1 MGKGKRQ
8 GQVGDQQLAYA
19 KKEQGIQD
27 TSRNADTPFLTSL
40 IPGAS
45 SATAGAGGAGAA
57 GAAPGGGPTP
67 PANMSPYAAAQYGSD
82 VENVNR
88 VYGNLRQGAYKALGA
103 TGFGNAPSGREAS
116 MLNTL
121 NEGKASQLTSAYR
134 GGLANTLSEGL
145 TASNVMEGRQ
155 AMYNPNNA
163 YSGATSSYAASDA
176 ARGAQFN
183 GIVNDALGVAGAA
196 TGFAGMM
203 KDKPTG
209 GTNFGSLPGGS
220 ATNTASLPLGSM
232 GSAMSLAP
240 GMMPSPSSNQAGG
253 EYAAP
258 AGGFKSK
265 YANSGPGL
273 WSGVKT

>member
-27 TSRNADTPFLTSL
+27 TARNADTPFLNSL

-57 GAAPGGGPTP
+57 GGVGGPTP
-67 PANMSPYAAAQYGSD
+67 SAAMSPYAAAQYGSD

-121 NEGKASQLTSAYR
+121 NEGKGEQLTSAYR

-145 TASNVMEGRQ
+145 TASNAMEGRQ
-155 AMYNPNNA
+155 SMYNPNNA

-203 KDKPTG
+203 KGNPTSP
-209 GTNFGSLPGGS
+209 TNFGSLPGGS
-220 ATNTASLPLGSM
+220 ATNTAPLPLGSM

-240 GMMPSPSSNQAGG
+240 GMMPSPSSNGAGG
-253 EYAAP
+253 AYAAP
-258 AGGFKSK
+258 TGGFKSK
-265 YANSGPGL
+265 YATSGPAL
-273 WSGVKT
+273 WSGA